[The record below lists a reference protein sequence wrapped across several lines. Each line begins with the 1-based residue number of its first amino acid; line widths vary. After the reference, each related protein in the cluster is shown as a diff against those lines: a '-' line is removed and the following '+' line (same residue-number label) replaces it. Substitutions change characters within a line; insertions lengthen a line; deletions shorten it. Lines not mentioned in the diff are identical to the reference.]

1 MDSDKSEAHSEPKI
15 PPLMGQNFGQN
26 SFFSQPPPNF
36 ASPPPYMNHIQQYA
50 QSRMQMQLSDAGGF
64 FRPPN
69 FNNQS
74 PNSLFNKPIRFNINK
89 QGTKVNPLMRQQ
101 QNNNNMIHNN
111 SFMSN
116 NKPNN
121 QNMMNA
127 FQNSNAKKRKNKK
140 KNKNKNASQPPLPPS
155 LNYAK
160 PPPPVPTSPQ
170 SVQNSNNQSQDFLSN
185 QAIISNNNDTA
196 KNNDSNSDN
205 PSQTGDN
212 AKPVMEWPESL
223 YNYVARC
230 YMKCTTPI
238 DKDMCE
244 ISLKGKITMAAN
256 RGELFTKDWD
266 KEPMPVLHSDRL
278 QQQTS
283 PQKPAN
289 NMFNKNKN
297 VVAGQLAKYQHQQ
310 SPISSKRPS
319 SSDDRFGKSAKK
331 RRSSSSSRSRSNS
344 PFKKRRSDEDD
355 NDYES
360 YTNSIKPATKASKK
374 KAKKEK
380 QSAFYSKFGANQVGG
395 FVDSADTERLKKRA
409 DRFNVKSKTT
419 PTATSSFNKKRLT
432 MPTFFNPVIDDSV
445 DDSIDFLN
453 LHIVGTCRDLE
464 KSFLRLTKA
473 PDASEVRPTDVLQ
486 YSLTNV
492 QNRWKEKQDYFYACD
507 QLKSIRQDLTVQGIR
522 DEFTVKVYETHA
534 RIAMEK
540 GDHEE
545 FNQCQTQLKMLYNEI
560 GGENQLEFLAYR
572 VLYYIFTKNTLDMSS
587 ILKSLSVEERNN
599 ECIAHALKLRS
610 VWALNNYSRFFQLY
624 RKSPKMSG
632 FIIDWFVERERKLAL
647 KNWIIKVYRPNIS
660 SEFIK
665 ETLAF
670 SDLITCVEWLMSLG
684 ITFVN
689 DDDKKFVD
697 CKTSMN
703 AVSTL

>member
-1 MDSDKSEAHSEPKI
+1 MDSDNSEVHSEPKI
-15 PPLMGQNFGQN
+15 PPLMGQNFGQK

-36 ASPPPYMNHIQQYA
+36 TSTPSYPAYMNHIQQYA
-50 QSRMQMQLSDAGGF
+50 QSRMQMQQMSDAGGF
-64 FRPPN
+64 FRPQN
-69 FNNQS
+69 SFNQS
-74 PNSLFNKPIRFNINK
+74 PNGLFNKPIRFNINK
-89 QGTKVNPLMRQQ
+89 QGTKVNPIMRQQ
-101 QNNNNMIHNN
+101 HMNNSNNM
-111 SFMSN
+111 
-116 NKPNN
+116 PNN

-127 FQNSNAKKRKNKK
+127 FQNLNAKKRKNKK
-140 KNKNKNASQPPLPPS
+140 KNKNKNNNNNSFNDNGYNNNSNSNSMQPPLPPPI
-155 LNYAK
+155 NYAK
-160 PPPPVPTSPQ
+160 PPPPVPTSPLSGQ
-170 SVQNSNNQSQDFLSN
+170 SSQSQDFSSN
-185 QAIISNNNDTA
+185 QSNIMNMSINDSA
-196 KNNDSNSDN
+196 KNSDSNSDSAS
-205 PSQTGDN
+205 SQSSE
-212 AKPVMEWPESL
+212 KPVMEWPESL

-297 VVAGQLAKYQHQQ
+297 VVAGQLAKYQQQ
-310 SPISSKRPS
+310 SPSSSSSSKRPS
-319 SSDDRFGKSAKK
+319 LLDDRFGKSSKK

-344 PFKKRRSDEDD
+344 PIKKRRSDEDD
-355 NDYES
+355 DYEDK
-360 YTNSIKPATKASKK
+360 YTNSIKPATKSSKK

-409 DRFNVKSKTT
+409 DRFNVKAKAA
-419 PTATSSFNKKRLT
+419 PTATSSFIKKRLT
-432 MPTFFNPVIDDSV
+432 MPTFFNPVVDDSV
-445 DDSIDFLN
+445 DDSIDFLS

-492 QNRWKEKQDYFYACD
+492 QNKWKEKQDYYYACD

-534 RIAMEK
+534 R
-540 GDHEE
+540 
-545 FNQCQTQLKMLYNEI
+545 
-560 GGENQLEFLAYR
+560 
-572 VLYYIFTKNTLDMSS
+572 
-587 ILKSLSVEERNN
+587 
-599 ECIAHALKLRS
+599 
-610 VWALNNYSRFFQLY
+610 
-624 RKSPKMSG
+624 
-632 FIIDWFVERERKLAL
+632 
-647 KNWIIKVYRPNIS
+647 
-660 SEFIK
+660 
-665 ETLAF
+665 
-670 SDLITCVEWLMSLG
+670 
-684 ITFVN
+684 
-689 DDDKKFVD
+689 
-697 CKTSMN
+697 
-703 AVSTL
+703 

>member
-15 PPLMGQNFGQN
+15 PPLMGQNFGQK

-50 QSRMQMQLSDAGGF
+50 QSRMQMQLADAGGF

-89 QGTKVNPLMRQQ
+89 QGTKVNPIMRQQQQ
-101 QNNNNMIHNN
+101 QNNNMMNN
-111 SFMSN
+111 SFMN
-116 NKPNN
+116 NKPN

-140 KNKNKNASQPPLPPS
+140 KNKNKNNNNNNINNSNNHNNFEDNGYNNNSSNSMQPPLPPS

-160 PPPPVPTSPQ
+160 PPPPVSTSPQ
-170 SVQNSNNQSQDFLSN
+170 SSNQSQDFLSN
-185 QAIISNNNDTA
+185 QINSNNNDTA

-212 AKPVMEWPESL
+212 SKPVMEWPESL

-278 QQQTS
+278 QQQMS
-283 PQKPAN
+283 PQKSAN

-297 VVAGQLAKYQHQQ
+297 VVAGQLAKYQQ
-310 SPISSKRPS
+310 SPSSSKRP
-319 SSDDRFGKSAKK
+319 SSDDRFGKAAKK
-331 RRSSSSSRSRSNS
+331 RRSSSSSRSRSSS

-355 NDYES
+355 NDYDNS
-360 YTNSIKPATKASKK
+360 YTNCIKPATKASKK

-409 DRFNVKSKTT
+409 DRFNVKTKSA

-492 QNRWKEKQDYFYACD
+492 QNRWKEKQDYYYACD

-534 RIAMEK
+534 R
-540 GDHEE
+540 
-545 FNQCQTQLKMLYNEI
+545 
-560 GGENQLEFLAYR
+560 
-572 VLYYIFTKNTLDMSS
+572 
-587 ILKSLSVEERNN
+587 
-599 ECIAHALKLRS
+599 
-610 VWALNNYSRFFQLY
+610 
-624 RKSPKMSG
+624 
-632 FIIDWFVERERKLAL
+632 
-647 KNWIIKVYRPNIS
+647 
-660 SEFIK
+660 
-665 ETLAF
+665 
-670 SDLITCVEWLMSLG
+670 
-684 ITFVN
+684 
-689 DDDKKFVD
+689 
-697 CKTSMN
+697 
-703 AVSTL
+703 